1 MGLKHL
7 LAIPRARLSSM
18 PVATH
23 MDAAALYTEHAQFVW
38 LSLQR
43 LGVREPDLEDLLQE
57 VFMVVHQQLPNFEGR
72 SKATTWLFGICF
84 RVAAAH
90 RRRAYRRREE
100 LGNEKAEQM
109 AASDDPEELTAALQ
123 ARRQLDA
130 ALDTLE
136 LEKRAVFVMFE
147 IDGLSCQEIANIVDV
162 PVGTVYSRLHSARAD
177 FQKAL
182 GRMKARQKFTE
193 ARQ

>member
-1 MGLKHL
+1 
-7 LAIPRARLSSM
+7 
-18 PVATH
+18 
-23 MDAAALYTEHAQFVW
+23 MDAASLYAEHAQFVW
-38 LSLQR
+38 LTLQR

-72 SKATTWLFGICF
+72 SKATTWLFGIAF

-100 LGNEKAEQM
+100 LGNEKAEQI
-109 AASDDPEELTAALQ
+109 ASLDDPEELTQALQ
-123 ARRQLDA
+123 ARRLLDT
-130 ALDTLE
+130 ALDSLD

-147 IDGLSCQEIANIVDV
+147 IDGLSCQEIAKIVDV

-182 GRMKARQKFTE
+182 GRFKARQKF
-193 ARQ
+193 